1 MKQKSI
7 QEELDKV
14 TESMSIRRK
23 EFVENTRAS
32 VKSLYIVG
40 IDEQDQEHVDAFDFA
55 ANMALS
61 EIFRSVAYWEGQL
74 QISLQTI
81 QKKKNEE
88 V

>member
-1 MKQKSI
+1 MKKELI

-14 TESMSIRRK
+14 TESMALRRK
-23 EFVENTRAS
+23 EFVENTKTS
-32 VKSLYIVG
+32 VKSLYVVG
-40 IDEQDQEHVDAFDFA
+40 VDEQDQEHVDAFDFA

-81 QKKKNEE
+81 QKIKNEE